1 MKNNLTK
8 QFFILLLCSLF
19 TVTCNDDNFND
30 LVPDTATAII
40 RSFSINGKFATID
53 HTNATITMTMDAGT
67 DMTSLTPEIK
77 LPEGTTVTP
86 SSGTAQNFSKGSVIY
101 KTTAQNGAK
110 REYTVTLAAYGD
122 PKFLSFSIAGKAGT
136 IDNVN
141 RKITLEI
148 GSQDGNLSSL
158 SPNFTIADGTSVD
171 IASGVGRDFTNPV
184 KYIITSNDGYSAKEY
199 TVIVKQ
205 IEAPKILSF
214 KIDGKIGTI
223 NENDGTINVEVS
235 AGSNLQS
242 LTPDIQ
248 LPNGQSITPS
258 SGVAQNFTNSVI
270 YTVKNTENLTKKY
283 VVNVTK
289 TAFSGTKYA
298 FFGEQSSISNL
309 VDDDAKKA
317 ASWMQQTY
325 GANFV
330 YIPFNQ
336 ISSTTLADVKVGM
349 LYYLTSKENVGYTAT
364 STNVS
369 TMLPVGFREGQNQ
382 ANAIKEWIKSGGR
395 MLVAGDPNPIIFSI
409 NRVPANFTS
418 PRSPGNYV
426 YSEFGC
432 AGSVGCVETHNTD
445 DIWGLGVRTSNVA
458 GNIQGHPIFDG
469 LTITDGNYVALNN
482 STSREVRLVWWQHFD
497 NILNPSCCGQDA
509 AVKFEKV
516 LNAQK
521 FGTLRH
527 IGDTFGYAAVL
538 WKRTDMNTDS
548 EMDKNISNDYKGTI
562 FSIENTITG
571 YEWDSNGT
579 TNDYQNNI
587 KVLTKNILD
596 YLYQL

>member
-8 QFFILLLCSLF
+8 QFLLLLLLSLF
-19 TVTCNDDNFND
+19 TVTCKDDNFDD

-53 HTNATITMTMDAGT
+53 HTNATISMTMDSGT
-67 DMTSLTPEIK
+67 DLTSLSPEIK

-86 SSGTAQNFSKGSVIY
+86 NSGMAQNFSKGSVIY
-101 KTTAQNGAK
+101 KTSAQNGAN

-122 PKFLSFSIAGKAGT
+122 PKFLSFSIAGKAGI
-136 IDNVN
+136 IDNVA

-148 GSQDGNLSSL
+148 GSADGDLTNLA
-158 SPNFTIADGTSVD
+158 PNFTIADGTSVD
-171 IASGVGRDFTNPV
+171 VASGLSRDFSQPV
-184 KYIITSNDGYSAKEY
+184 KYVITSNDGFSAKEY

-214 KIDGKIGTI
+214 KINGKIGTI
-223 NENDGTINVEVS
+223 NEKDNTITVELS

-242 LTPDIQ
+242 LTPVIE
-248 LPNGQSITPS
+248 LPPGQSITPS
-258 SGVAQNFTNSVI
+258 SGVAQNFTNSVT
-270 YTVKNTENLTKKY
+270 YTVTNTENFTKKY
-283 VVNVTK
+283 TVNVTK

-317 ASWMQQTY
+317 ATWMQQTY

-336 ISSTTLADVKVGM
+336 INSNTLADVKVGM
-349 LYYLTSKENVGYTAT
+349 LYYLTPKENVGYSAT
-364 STNVS
+364 SNNVS
-369 TMLPVGFREGQNQ
+369 TMLPIGLREGQDQ
-382 ANAIKEWIKSGGR
+382 AIAIKEWVKSGGR
-395 MLVAGDPNPIIFSI
+395 MFVAGDPNPIIFSI
-409 NRVPANFTS
+409 NRVPANFTAS
-418 PRSPGNYV
+418 RAPGNYV

-432 AGSVGCVETHNTD
+432 SGSAGCVETHNSD

-469 LTITDGNYVALNN
+469 LTITDGSYVALNN
-482 STSREVRLVWWQHFD
+482 SSTREVRLVWWQHFD

-527 IGDTFGYAAVL
+527 IGDSFGYAAVL

-548 EMDKNISNDYKGTI
+548 EIDKNISNDFKGTI
-562 FSIENTITG
+562 FSMENTITG